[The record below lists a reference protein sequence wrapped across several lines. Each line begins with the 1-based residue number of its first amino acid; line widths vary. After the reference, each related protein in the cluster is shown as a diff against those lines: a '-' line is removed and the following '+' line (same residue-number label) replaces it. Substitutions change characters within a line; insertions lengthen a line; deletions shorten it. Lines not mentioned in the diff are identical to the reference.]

1 MGRCNIIPRKSVF
14 WRWIGQ
20 NKYLIVFYG
29 LLFSFFHFSIYKLYG
44 FAIFPD
50 EFSYWAYAAKAA
62 GYDWSEVVSLN
73 SFYSCGY
80 SILLFPIF
88 CFFRDALTAYRAAIA
103 LNFILIGIAYWILYR
118 ILHIFRPDKREECQ
132 ICSAIALFY
141 PAVLF
146 YAQTTMVETL
156 LVLGYLVL
164 LWLFEQYLRRP
175 SYLNIILLLTV
186 NTFMYFV
193 HMRTIGI
200 FAVCVGL
207 MIFAEARC
215 KKDYRRILFIVI
227 MTIVSLYITSV
238 LKKVTTAYLYQNV
251 NQELYKVNTYG
262 GQFEKI
268 KYIFSRDGITA
279 LMAGL
284 CGKILYMGLSTY
296 GMAYWGI
303 CFLTKNCYKGICH
316 RKGCGGIMEAF
327 ILLTVL
333 SQIMISAIY
342 NVIPDSY
349 DSVTFGRY
357 HDFVMPVLIVVG
369 INEMVC
375 CRRGK
380 KYHLIIMGLFLLM
393 FTMIVLYYVTGLKLN
408 AAKGYFMVGMSF
420 FEPKEFSAVKFYLI
434 SCLIG
439 ILCMCCFAL
448 LFLIYTKSG
457 SRQILFFCT
466 ALQLLLALRLGNNY
480 IYPFNR
486 LAYQDIKLAQ
496 RIERIINSGENAHH
510 ITYIDYNAISAI
522 GLMQFALRDQAF
534 QVVSEDMC
542 IWNETIGER
551 SIILLGADDPVWD
564 QLQKKYNNEV
574 ISGHFILLYNDE
586 ETLK

>member
-1 MGRCNIIPRKSVF
+1 
-14 WRWIGQ
+14 
-20 NKYLIVFYG
+20 
-29 LLFSFFHFSIYKLYG
+29 
-44 FAIFPD
+44 
-50 EFSYWAYAAKAA
+50 
-62 GYDWSEVVSLN
+62 
-73 SFYSCGY
+73 
-80 SILLFPIF
+80 
-88 CFFRDALTAYRAAIA
+88 
-103 LNFILIGIAYWILYR
+103 
-118 ILHIFRPDKREECQ
+118 
-132 ICSAIALFY
+132 
-141 PAVLF
+141 
-146 YAQTTMVETL
+146 
-156 LVLGYLVL
+156 
-164 LWLFEQYLRRP
+164 
-175 SYLNIILLLTV
+175 
-186 NTFMYFV
+186 
-193 HMRTIGI
+193 
-200 FAVCVGL
+200 
-207 MIFAEARC
+207 
-215 KKDYRRILFIVI
+215 
-227 MTIVSLYITSV
+227 
-238 LKKVTTAYLYQNV
+238 
-251 NQELYKVNTYG
+251 
-262 GQFEKI
+262 
-268 KYIFSRDGITA
+268 
-279 LMAGL
+279 
-284 CGKILYMGLSTY
+284 
-296 GMAYWGI
+296 
-303 CFLTKNCYKGICH
+303 
-316 RKGCGGIMEAF
+316 
-327 ILLTVL
+327 
-333 SQIMISAIY
+333 
-342 NVIPDSY
+342 Y